1 MQQIYAQ
8 GRHVVTY
15 CRRMYGLHE
24 FQKAV
29 MPKDLKELSI
39 AYLALGMHQYIR
51 SNTKNAYCSVWLGM
65 HKA

>member
-24 FQKAV
+24 FQKSV
-29 MPKDLKELSI
+29 MPRDPKELSI